1 MAIRERNGTWWVD
14 VRSPSGK
21 RIRRSA
27 QTSDRTLAQEYH
39 DKLKHE
45 LWRIEKLGEK
55 PRRRWQE
62 AVVKW
67 LKMTDSK
74 RDHQK
79 DVGKLLWLDQYFG
92 SLYLDQIDRDAIDKI
107 AEIKKQEAS
116 RSTANRYMALIRAI
130 LRAARDEWDWI
141 DKVPKVRMYP
151 EPQNRVRYLTR
162 EEADRLLAE
171 LPDHLRAMAVF
182 TLSTGLRQRNVSFLR
197 WDQVDLDRG
206 VAWIHADQIKTKRA
220 LAVPLNDSGQKILA
234 SQMGKHEE
242 WCFPY
247 KGKPVNRCSTTAWHN
262 ALKRAQIENFKWHDL
277 RHTWAS
283 WHVQSGTSL
292 YELQE
297 LGGWSSFEMVQRY
310 AHLGAEHLRDAAA
323 RLDDQNRS
331 QIGHK
336 TADRKLRLVVSA

>member
-1 MAIRERNGTWWVD
+1 M
-14 VRSPSGK
+14 
-21 RIRRSA
+21 
-27 QTSDRTLAQEYH
+27 
-39 DKLKHE
+39 
-45 LWRIEKLGEK
+45 
-55 PRRRWQE
+55 
-62 AVVKW
+62 KW

-141 DKVPKVRMYP
+141 EKVPKVRMYP

-171 LPDHLRAMAVF
+171 LPEHLEVMAAF
-182 TLSTGLRQRNVSFLR
+182 TLCTGLRQRNVSYLS

-220 LAVPLNDSGQKILA
+220 LAVPLNATARKILV
-234 SQMGKHEE
+234 SQQGKSDK

-247 KGKPVNRCSTTAWHN
+247 KGKPVDRCSTKAWLN
-262 ALKRAQIENFKWHDL
+262 AKQRAEIENFRWHDL

-283 WHVQSGTSL
+283 WHVQNGTSL

-310 AHLGAEHLRDAAA
+310 AHLGAEHLRDAAS
-323 RLDDQNRS
+323 RLDDHNRS
-331 QIGHK
+331 QIGHN
-336 TADRKLRLVVSA
+336 TAKGKLRLVASA